1 MKIFN
6 ENDNNDKEKLKY
18 YAEKAKEAINLN
30 INYHKQKEIY
40 KNYIREI
47 KSILFDKD
55 KIQDNFRKIIK
66 QLKENKDKLQ
76 QEYEKI
82 KKFKYDIYY
91 KNCTDELEM
100 GRPLLNQLK
109 SDKFTLEYTLSQKD
123 NLLKVLSI
131 NMKNSLYFSLF
142 RQPKRDTFLDLKEGD
157 LTIKEITNQIQ
168 GVILKNS
175 KSFNA
180 LNEKCKKSKNSIE
193 KLKDKI
199 RHLNEYIYLLKFEKT
214 KINQENYLKSL
225 ASNKIS
231 NQINTISNLKTTD
244 RTISTYDTN
253 SAKKN
258 TDNKENINNIEF
270 KLSNSVGKNYE
281 EDFKYNYNT
290 TTNENMNKNDNVTN
304 AIMSTMIP
312 ESFNYLKHSRMKN
325 IKNCETLKNDIE
337 FTLNTNYNENKN
349 NYFLGNKALSAEN
362 RKTKKIKNRKNIKND
377 KIIQSFQNLE
387 ELFGSTDSENE
398 PEEIIIDTVI
408 HSDDETTLEN
418 KIIPK
423 KSLTGTYLEEI
434 QSKIPQ
440 INLDLI
446 EFNKLKVYQE
456 IDLYSLQRRNYKN
469 MSVDDN
475 INMLKKKIKKI
486 KKKININSKKVEAM
500 KKFIDDLK
508 NKYILYKRIKT
519 KSSAINSKVN
529 YIANHE
535 IIDLNQ
541 VEEDDNEDNEYGS
554 DYLNENDELT
564 E

>member
-1 MKIFN
+1 MKNFN
-6 ENDNNDKEKLKY
+6 DIDNNDKEKLKY
-18 YAEKAKEAINLN
+18 FAEKAKEVINLN
-30 INYHKQKEIY
+30 INYHKQKEKY
-40 KNYIREI
+40 ENYIREI

-55 KIQDNFRKIIK
+55 NIQANFRKIIIK
-66 QLKENKDKLQ
+66 LKENKDKLQ

-82 KKFKYDIYY
+82 KSLKYDIYY

-109 SDKFTLEYTLSQKD
+109 SDKFTLEFTLSQKD
-123 NLLKVLSI
+123 NMIKVLSI

-214 KINQENYLKSL
+214 KINQENYLRSY

-231 NQINTISNLKTTD
+231 NQVNSISNLKTTD
-244 RTISTYDTN
+244 RTISTYDTT
-253 SAKKN
+253 SAKKILE
-258 TDNKENINNIEF
+258 NKENINNNGF
-270 KLSNSVGKNYE
+270 KLSNSLGKNYE
-281 EDFKYNYNT
+281 EDFKFI
-290 TTNENMNKNDNVTN
+290 NKKDNVTN
-304 AIMSTMIP
+304 AIMSTIIP
-312 ESFNYLKHSRMKN
+312 ESLNYLKHSRMKN
-325 IKNCETLKNDIE
+325 IKNSEALKNDTE
-337 FTLNTNYNENKN
+337 FTLKKNYNENKN
-349 NYFLGNKALSAEN
+349 INYFNNFLTNKALSAEN
-362 RKTKKIKNRKNIKND
+362 RKTKKIKNKKNIKND

-387 ELFGSTDSENE
+387 ELFGSSNSENE
-398 PEEIIIDTVI
+398 QEEIIIDTVI

-423 KSLTGTYLEEI
+423 KSLSGTYLQEI
-434 QSKIPQ
+434 QSKIPK

-446 EFNKLKVYQE
+446 EFNKLKVFQE

-475 INMLKKKIKKI
+475 INIIKKKIKKI
-486 KKKININSKKVEAM
+486 KNKININSKKAEAM

-541 VEEDDNEDNEYGS
+541 VEEKEEDDIDNDYGS

>member
-1 MKIFN
+1 MKNFN
-6 ENDNNDKEKLKY
+6 DIDNNDKEKLKY
-18 YAEKAKEAINLN
+18 FAEKAKEVINLN
-30 INYHKQKEIY
+30 INYHKQKEKY
-40 KNYIREI
+40 ENYIREI

-55 KIQDNFRKIIK
+55 NIQANFRKIIIK
-66 QLKENKDKLQ
+66 LKENKDKLQ

-82 KKFKYDIYY
+82 KSLKYDIYY

-123 NLLKVLSI
+123 NMIKVLSI

-142 RQPKRDTFLDLKEGD
+142 RQPKRDTFLDIKEGD

-168 GVILKNS
+168 SIILKNS

-180 LNEKCKKSKNSIE
+180 LNEKCKRKQKKIE
-193 KLKDKI
+193 QLKDKI
-199 RHLNEYIYLLKFEKT
+199 KQLKEYIYLLKFEKT
-214 KINQENYLKSL
+214 KINQENYLRSY

-231 NQINTISNLKTTD
+231 NQVNSISNLKTTD
-244 RTISTYDTN
+244 RTISTYDTT
-253 SAKKN
+253 SAKKIIE
-258 TDNKENINNIEF
+258 NKENINNNGF
-270 KLSNSVGKNYE
+270 KLSNSLGKNYE
-281 EDFKYNYNT
+281 EDFT
-290 TTNENMNKNDNVTN
+290 FINKKDNVTN
-304 AIMSTMIP
+304 AIMSTIIP
-312 ESFNYLKHSRMKN
+312 ESLNYLKHSRMKN
-325 IKNCETLKNDIE
+325 IKNSEALKNETE
-337 FTLNTNYNENKN
+337 FTLNKNYNENKN
-349 NYFLGNKALSAEN
+349 INYFNNFLTNKALSAEN
-362 RKTKKIKNRKNIKND
+362 RKTKKIKNKKNIKND

-387 ELFGSTDSENE
+387 ELFGSSNSENE
-398 PEEIIIDTVI
+398 QEEIIIDTVI

-423 KSLTGTYLEEI
+423 KSLSGTYLQEI
-434 QSKIPQ
+434 QSKIPK

-446 EFNKLKVYQE
+446 EFNKLKVFQE

-475 INMLKKKIKKI
+475 INIIKKKIKKI
-486 KKKININSKKVEAM
+486 KNKININSKKAEAM

-529 YIANHE
+529 YITNHE

-541 VEEDDNEDNEYGS
+541 VEEKEEDDIDNDYGS

>member
-1 MKIFN
+1 MKNFN
-6 ENDNNDKEKLKY
+6 DIDNNDKEKLKY
-18 YAEKAKEAINLN
+18 FAEKAKEVINLN
-30 INYHKQKEIY
+30 INYHKQKEKY
-40 KNYIREI
+40 ENYIREI

-55 KIQDNFRKIIK
+55 NIQANFRKIIIK
-66 QLKENKDKLQ
+66 LKENKDKLQ

-82 KKFKYDIYY
+82 KSLKYDIYY

-123 NLLKVLSI
+123 NMIKVLSI

-142 RQPKRDTFLDLKEGD
+142 RQPKRDTFLDIKEGD

-168 GVILKNS
+168 SIILKNS

-180 LNEKCKKSKNSIE
+180 LNEKCKRKQKKIE

-199 RHLNEYIYLLKFEKT
+199 KQLKEYIYLLKFEKT
-214 KINQENYLKSL
+214 KINQENYLRSY

-231 NQINTISNLKTTD
+231 NQVNSISNLKTTD
-244 RTISTYDTN
+244 RTISTYDTT
-253 SAKKN
+253 SAKKIIE
-258 TDNKENINNIEF
+258 NKENINNNGF
-270 KLSNSVGKNYE
+270 KLSNSLGKNYE
-281 EDFKYNYNT
+281 EDFKFI
-290 TTNENMNKNDNVTN
+290 NKKDNVTN
-304 AIMSTMIP
+304 AIMSTIIP
-312 ESFNYLKHSRMKN
+312 ESLNYLKHSRMKN
-325 IKNCETLKNDIE
+325 IKNSDALKNDTE
-337 FTLNTNYNENKN
+337 FTLNKNYNENKN
-349 NYFLGNKALSAEN
+349 INYFNNFLTNKALSAEN
-362 RKTKKIKNRKNIKND
+362 RKTKKIKNKKNIKND

-387 ELFGSTDSENE
+387 ELFGSSNSENE
-398 PEEIIIDTVI
+398 QEEIIIDTVI

-423 KSLTGTYLEEI
+423 KSLSGTYLQEI
-434 QSKIPQ
+434 QSKIPK

-446 EFNKLKVYQE
+446 EFNKLKVFQE

-475 INMLKKKIKKI
+475 INITKKKIKKI
-486 KKKININSKKVEAM
+486 KNKININSKKAEAM

-541 VEEDDNEDNEYGS
+541 VEEKEEDDIDNDYGS

>member
-1 MKIFN
+1 MKNFN
-6 ENDNNDKEKLKY
+6 DIDNNDKEKLKY

-30 INYHKQKEIY
+30 INYHKQKEKY
-40 KNYIREI
+40 ENYIREI

-55 KIQDNFRKIIK
+55 NIQANFRKIIIK
-66 QLKENKDKLQ
+66 LKENKDKLQ

-82 KKFKYDIYY
+82 KSLKYDIYY

-123 NLLKVLSI
+123 NMIKVLSI

-142 RQPKRDTFLDLKEGD
+142 RQPKRDTFLDIKEGD

-168 GVILKNS
+168 SIILKNS

-180 LNEKCKKSKNSIE
+180 LNEKCKRKQKKIE
-193 KLKDKI
+193 QLKDKI
-199 RHLNEYIYLLKFEKT
+199 KQLKEYIYLLKFEKT
-214 KINQENYLKSL
+214 KINQENYLRSY

-231 NQINTISNLKTTD
+231 NQVNSISNLKTTD
-244 RTISTYDTN
+244 RTISTYDTT
-253 SAKKN
+253 SAKKILE
-258 TDNKENINNIEF
+258 NKENINNNGF
-270 KLSNSVGKNYE
+270 KLSNSLGKNYE
-281 EDFKYNYNT
+281 EDFKFI
-290 TTNENMNKNDNVTN
+290 NKKDNVTN
-304 AIMSTMIP
+304 AIMSTIIP
-312 ESFNYLKHSRMKN
+312 ESLNYLKHSRMKN
-325 IKNCETLKNDIE
+325 IKNSEALKNETE
-337 FTLNTNYNENKN
+337 FTLNKNYNENKN
-349 NYFLGNKALSAEN
+349 INYFNNFLTNKALSAEN
-362 RKTKKIKNRKNIKND
+362 RKTKKIKNKKNIKND

-387 ELFGSTDSENE
+387 ELFGSSNSENE
-398 PEEIIIDTVI
+398 QEEIIIDTVI

-423 KSLTGTYLEEI
+423 KSLSGTYLQEI
-434 QSKIPQ
+434 QSKIPK

-446 EFNKLKVYQE
+446 EFNKLKVFQE

-475 INMLKKKIKKI
+475 INITKKKIKKI
-486 KKKININSKKVEAM
+486 KNKININSKKAEAM

-541 VEEDDNEDNEYGS
+541 VEEKEEDDIDNDYGS

>member
-55 KIQDNFRKIIK
+55 NIQANFRKIIIK
-66 QLKENKDKLQ
+66 LKENKDKLQ

-82 KKFKYDIYY
+82 KSLKYDIYY

-123 NLLKVLSI
+123 NMIKVLSI

-142 RQPKRDTFLDLKEGD
+142 RQPKRDTFLDIKEGD

-168 GVILKNS
+168 SIILKNS

-180 LNEKCKKSKNSIE
+180 LNEKCKRKLKKIE
-193 KLKDKI
+193 QLKDKI
-199 RHLNEYIYLLKFEKT
+199 KQLKEYIYLLKFEKT
-214 KINQENYLKSL
+214 KINQENYLRSY

-231 NQINTISNLKTTD
+231 NQVNSISNLKTTD
-244 RTISTYDTN
+244 RTISTYDTA
-253 SAKKN
+253 SAKKILE
-258 TDNKENINNIEF
+258 NKENINNNGF
-270 KLSNSVGKNYE
+270 KLSNSLGKNYE
-281 EDFKYNYNT
+281 EDFKFI
-290 TTNENMNKNDNVTN
+290 NKKDNVTN
-304 AIMSTMIP
+304 AIMSTIIP

-325 IKNCETLKNDIE
+325 IKNSDALKNDTE
-337 FTLNTNYNENKN
+337 FTLNKNYNENKN
-349 NYFLGNKALSAEN
+349 INYFNYFLNNKALSAEN
-362 RKTKKIKNRKNIKND
+362 RKTKKIKNKKSIKND

-387 ELFGSTDSENE
+387 ELFGSSNSENE
-398 PEEIIIDTVI
+398 QEEIIIDTVI

-423 KSLTGTYLEEI
+423 KSLSGTYLQEI
-434 QSKIPQ
+434 QSKIPK

-446 EFNKLKVYQE
+446 EFNKLKVFQE

-475 INMLKKKIKKI
+475 INIIKKKIKKI
-486 KKKININSKKVEAM
+486 KNKININSKKAEAM

-541 VEEDDNEDNEYGS
+541 VEEKEEDDIDNDYGS

>member
-1 MKIFN
+1 MKNFN
-6 ENDNNDKEKLKY
+6 DIDNNDKEKLKY
-18 YAEKAKEAINLN
+18 YAEKAKEVINLN
-30 INYHKQKEIY
+30 INYHKQKEKY
-40 KNYIREI
+40 ENYIREI

-55 KIQDNFRKIIK
+55 NIQANFRKIIIK
-66 QLKENKDKLQ
+66 LKENKDKLQ

-82 KKFKYDIYY
+82 KSLKYDIYY

-123 NLLKVLSI
+123 NLIKVLSI

-142 RQPKRDTFLDLKEGD
+142 RQPKRDTFLDIKEGD

-168 GVILKNS
+168 SIILKNS

-180 LNEKCKKSKNSIE
+180 LNEKCKRKQKKIE
-193 KLKDKI
+193 QLKDKI
-199 RHLNEYIYLLKFEKT
+199 KQLKEYIYLLKFEKT
-214 KINQENYLKSL
+214 KINQENYLRSY

-231 NQINTISNLKTTD
+231 NQVNSISNLKTTD
-244 RTISTYDTN
+244 RTISTYDTT
-253 SAKKN
+253 SAKKILE
-258 TDNKENINNIEF
+258 NKENINNNGF
-270 KLSNSVGKNYE
+270 KLSNSLGKNYE
-281 EDFKYNYNT
+281 EDFKFI
-290 TTNENMNKNDNVTN
+290 NKKDNVTN
-304 AIMSTMIP
+304 AIMSTIIP
-312 ESFNYLKHSRMKN
+312 ESLNYLKHSRMKN
-325 IKNCETLKNDIE
+325 IKNSEALKNETE
-337 FTLNTNYNENKN
+337 FTLNKNYNENKN
-349 NYFLGNKALSAEN
+349 INYFNNFLTNKALSAEN
-362 RKTKKIKNRKNIKND
+362 RKTKKIKNKKNIKND

-387 ELFGSTDSENE
+387 DLFGSSDSENE
-398 PEEIIIDTVI
+398 QEEIIIDTVI

-423 KSLTGTYLEEI
+423 KSLSGTYLEEI
-434 QSKIPQ
+434 QSKIPK

-446 EFNKLKVYQE
+446 EFNKLKVFQE

-475 INMLKKKIKKI
+475 INITKKKIKKI
-486 KKKININSKKVEAM
+486 KNKININSKKAEAM

-508 NKYILYKRIKT
+508 NKYISYKRIKT

-541 VEEDDNEDNEYGS
+541 VEEKEEDDIDNDYGS

>member
-1 MKIFN
+1 MKNFN
-6 ENDNNDKEKLKY
+6 DIDNNDKEKLKY

-30 INYHKQKEIY
+30 INYHRQKEIY
-40 KNYIREI
+40 ENYIREI

-55 KIQDNFRKIIK
+55 NIQANFRKIIIK
-66 QLKENKDKLQ
+66 LKENKDKLQ

-82 KKFKYDIYY
+82 KSLKYDIYY

-123 NLLKVLSI
+123 NMIKVLSI

-142 RQPKRDTFLDLKEGD
+142 RQPKRDTFLDIKEGD

-168 GVILKNS
+168 SIILKNS

-180 LNEKCKKSKNSIE
+180 LNEKCKRKQKKIE
-193 KLKDKI
+193 QLKDKI
-199 RHLNEYIYLLKFEKT
+199 KQLKEYIYLLKFEKT
-214 KINQENYLKSL
+214 KINQENYLRSY

-231 NQINTISNLKTTD
+231 NQVNSISNLKTTD
-244 RTISTYDTN
+244 RTISTYDTT
-253 SAKKN
+253 SAKKILE
-258 TDNKENINNIEF
+258 NKENINNNGF
-270 KLSNSVGKNYE
+270 KLSNSLGKNYE
-281 EDFKYNYNT
+281 EDFKFI
-290 TTNENMNKNDNVTN
+290 NKKDNVTN
-304 AIMSTMIP
+304 AIMSTIIP

-325 IKNCETLKNDIE
+325 IKNSEALKNDTE
-337 FTLNTNYNENKN
+337 FTLNKNYNENKN
-349 NYFLGNKALSAEN
+349 INYFNYFLNNKALSAEN
-362 RKTKKIKNRKNIKND
+362 RKTKKIKNKKNIKND

-387 ELFGSTDSENE
+387 ELFGSSNSENE
-398 PEEIIIDTVI
+398 QEEIIIDTVI

-423 KSLTGTYLEEI
+423 KSLSGTYLQEI
-434 QSKIPQ
+434 QSKIPK

-446 EFNKLKVYQE
+446 EFNKLKVFQE

-475 INMLKKKIKKI
+475 INITKKKIKKI
-486 KKKININSKKVEAM
+486 KNKININSKKAEAM

-541 VEEDDNEDNEYGS
+541 VEEKEEDDIDNDYGS

>member
-1 MKIFN
+1 MKNFN
-6 ENDNNDKEKLKY
+6 DIDNNDKEKLKY
-18 YAEKAKEAINLN
+18 YAEKAKEVINLN
-30 INYHKQKEIY
+30 INYHKQKEKY
-40 KNYIREI
+40 ENYIREI

-55 KIQDNFRKIIK
+55 NIQANFRKIIIK
-66 QLKENKDKLQ
+66 LKENKDKLQ

-82 KKFKYDIYY
+82 KSLKYDIYY

-123 NLLKVLSI
+123 NMIKVLSI

-142 RQPKRDTFLDLKEGD
+142 RQPKRDTFLDIKEGD

-168 GVILKNS
+168 SIILKNS

-180 LNEKCKKSKNSIE
+180 LNEKCKRKKKKIE
-193 KLKDKI
+193 QLKDKI
-199 RHLNEYIYLLKFEKT
+199 KQLKEYIYLLKFEKT
-214 KINQENYLKSL
+214 KINQENYLRSY

-231 NQINTISNLKTTD
+231 NQVNSISNLKTTD
-244 RTISTYDTN
+244 RTISTYDTT
-253 SAKKN
+253 SAKKIME
-258 TDNKENINNIEF
+258 NKENINNNGF

-281 EDFKYNYNT
+281 EDFKFI
-290 TTNENMNKNDNVTN
+290 NKKDNVTN
-304 AIMSTMIP
+304 AIMSTIIP

-325 IKNCETLKNDIE
+325 IKNSDALKNDTE
-337 FTLNTNYNENKN
+337 FTLNKNYNENKN
-349 NYFLGNKALSAEN
+349 INYFNYFLNNKALSAEN
-362 RKTKKIKNRKNIKND
+362 RKTKKIKNKKSQKND

-387 ELFGSTDSENE
+387 ELFGSSNSENE
-398 PEEIIIDTVI
+398 QEEIIIDTVI

-423 KSLTGTYLEEI
+423 KSLSGTYLQEI
-434 QSKIPQ
+434 QSKIPK

-446 EFNKLKVYQE
+446 EFNKLKVFQE

-475 INMLKKKIKKI
+475 INIIKKKIKKI
-486 KKKININSKKVEAM
+486 KNKININSKKAEAM

-541 VEEDDNEDNEYGS
+541 VEEKEEDDIDNDYGS

>member
-1 MKIFN
+1 MKNFN
-6 ENDNNDKEKLKY
+6 DIDNNDKEKLKY
-18 YAEKAKEAINLN
+18 FAEKAKEVINLN
-30 INYHKQKEIY
+30 INYHKQKEKY
-40 KNYIREI
+40 ENYIREI

-55 KIQDNFRKIIK
+55 NIQANFRKIIIK
-66 QLKENKDKLQ
+66 LKENKDKLQ

-82 KKFKYDIYY
+82 KSLKYDIYY

-123 NLLKVLSI
+123 NLIKVLSI

-142 RQPKRDTFLDLKEGD
+142 RQPKRDTFLDIKEGD

-168 GVILKNS
+168 SIILKNS

-180 LNEKCKKSKNSIE
+180 LNEKCKRKQKKIE
-193 KLKDKI
+193 QLKDKI
-199 RHLNEYIYLLKFEKT
+199 KQLKEYIYLLKFEKT
-214 KINQENYLKSL
+214 KINQENYLRSY

-231 NQINTISNLKTTD
+231 NQVNSISNLKTTD
-244 RTISTYDTN
+244 RTISTYDTT
-253 SAKKN
+253 SAKKIIE
-258 TDNKENINNIEF
+258 NKENINNNGF
-270 KLSNSVGKNYE
+270 KLSNSLGKNYE
-281 EDFKYNYNT
+281 EDFKFI
-290 TTNENMNKNDNVTN
+290 NKKDNVTN
-304 AIMSTMIP
+304 AIMSTIIP
-312 ESFNYLKHSRMKN
+312 ESLNYLKHSRMKN
-325 IKNCETLKNDIE
+325 IKNSEALKNETE
-337 FTLNTNYNENKN
+337 FTLNKNYNENKN
-349 NYFLGNKALSAEN
+349 INYFNYFLNNKALSAEN
-362 RKTKKIKNRKNIKND
+362 RKTKKIKNKKSIKND

-387 ELFGSTDSENE
+387 ELFGSSNSENE
-398 PEEIIIDTVI
+398 QEEIIIDTVI

-423 KSLTGTYLEEI
+423 KSLSGTYLQEI
-434 QSKIPQ
+434 QSKIPK

-446 EFNKLKVYQE
+446 EFNKLKVFQE

-475 INMLKKKIKKI
+475 INIIKKKIKKI
-486 KKKININSKKVEAM
+486 KNKININSKKAEAM

-541 VEEDDNEDNEYGS
+541 VEEKEEDDIDNDYGS

>member
-1 MKIFN
+1 MKNFN
-6 ENDNNDKEKLKY
+6 DIDNNDKEKLKY

-30 INYHKQKEIY
+30 INSHRQKEIY
-40 KNYIREI
+40 ENYIRKI

-55 KIQDNFRKIIK
+55 NIQTNFRKIIVK
-66 QLKENKDKLQ
+66 LKENKDKLQ

-82 KKFKYDIYY
+82 KSLKYDIYY

-123 NLLKVLSI
+123 NMIKVLSI

-142 RQPKRDTFLDLKEGD
+142 RQPKRDTFLDIKEGD

-168 GVILKNS
+168 SIILKNS

-180 LNEKCKKSKNSIE
+180 LNEKCKRKQKKIE
-193 KLKDKI
+193 QLKDKI
-199 RHLNEYIYLLKFEKT
+199 KQLKEYIYLLKFEKT
-214 KINQENYLKSL
+214 KINQENYLRSY

-231 NQINTISNLKTTD
+231 NQVNSISNLKTTD
-244 RTISTYDTN
+244 RTISTYDTT
-253 SAKKN
+253 SAKKIIE
-258 TDNKENINNIEF
+258 NKENINNNGF
-270 KLSNSVGKNYE
+270 KLSNSLGKNYE
-281 EDFKYNYNT
+281 EDFKFI
-290 TTNENMNKNDNVTN
+290 NKKDNVTN
-304 AIMSTMIP
+304 AIMSTIIP
-312 ESFNYLKHSRMKN
+312 ESLNYLKHSRMKN
-325 IKNCETLKNDIE
+325 IKNSEALKNETE
-337 FTLNTNYNENKN
+337 FTLNKNYNENKN
-349 NYFLGNKALSAEN
+349 ININYFNNFLTNKALSAEN
-362 RKTKKIKNRKNIKND
+362 RKTKKIKNKKNIKND

-387 ELFGSTDSENE
+387 ELFGSSNSENE
-398 PEEIIIDTVI
+398 QEEIIIDTVI

-423 KSLTGTYLEEI
+423 KSLSGTYLQEI
-434 QSKIPQ
+434 QSKIPK

-446 EFNKLKVYQE
+446 EFNKLKVFQE

-475 INMLKKKIKKI
+475 INIIKKKIKKI
-486 KKKININSKKVEAM
+486 KNKININSKKAEAM
-500 KKFIDDLK
+500 KKIIDDLK

-541 VEEDDNEDNEYGS
+541 VEEKEEDDIDNDYGS

>member
-1 MKIFN
+1 MKNFN
-6 ENDNNDKEKLKY
+6 DIDNNDKEKLKY
-18 YAEKAKEAINLN
+18 FAEKAKEVINLN
-30 INYHKQKEIY
+30 INYHKQKEKY
-40 KNYIREI
+40 ENYIREI

-55 KIQDNFRKIIK
+55 NIQANFRKIIIK
-66 QLKENKDKLQ
+66 LKENKDKLQ

-82 KKFKYDIYY
+82 KSLKYDIYY

-123 NLLKVLSI
+123 NMIKVLSI

-142 RQPKRDTFLDLKEGD
+142 RQPKRDTFLDIKEGD

-168 GVILKNS
+168 SIILKNS

-180 LNEKCKKSKNSIE
+180 LNEKCKRKQKKIE
-193 KLKDKI
+193 QLKDKI
-199 RHLNEYIYLLKFEKT
+199 KQLKEYIYLLKFEKT
-214 KINQENYLKSL
+214 KINQENYLRSY

-231 NQINTISNLKTTD
+231 NQVNSISNLKTTD
-244 RTISTYDTN
+244 RTISTYDTT
-253 SAKKN
+253 SAKKILE
-258 TDNKENINNIEF
+258 NKENINNNGF
-270 KLSNSVGKNYE
+270 KLSNSLGKNYE
-281 EDFKYNYNT
+281 EDFKFI
-290 TTNENMNKNDNVTN
+290 NKKDNVTN
-304 AIMSTMIP
+304 AIMSTIIP
-312 ESFNYLKHSRMKN
+312 ESLNYLKHSRMKN
-325 IKNCETLKNDIE
+325 IKNSEALKNETE
-337 FTLNTNYNENKN
+337 FTLNKNDNENKN
-349 NYFLGNKALSAEN
+349 INYFNNFLTNKALSAEN
-362 RKTKKIKNRKNIKND
+362 RKTKKIKNKKNIKND

-387 ELFGSTDSENE
+387 ELFGSSNSENE
-398 PEEIIIDTVI
+398 QEEIIIDTVI

-423 KSLTGTYLEEI
+423 KSLSGTYLQEI
-434 QSKIPQ
+434 QSKIPK

-446 EFNKLKVYQE
+446 EFNKLKVFQE

-475 INMLKKKIKKI
+475 INIIKKKIKKI
-486 KKKININSKKVEAM
+486 KNKININSKKAEAM

-541 VEEDDNEDNEYGS
+541 VEEKEEDDIDNDYGS

>member
-1 MKIFN
+1 MKNFN
-6 ENDNNDKEKLKY
+6 DIDNNEKEKLKY
-18 YAEKAKEAINLN
+18 FAEKAKEVINLN
-30 INYHKQKEIY
+30 INYHKQKEKY
-40 KNYIREI
+40 ENYIREI

-55 KIQDNFRKIIK
+55 NIQANFRKIIIK
-66 QLKENKDKLQ
+66 LKENKDKLQ

-82 KKFKYDIYY
+82 KSLKYDIYY

-123 NLLKVLSI
+123 NLIKVLSI

-142 RQPKRDTFLDLKEGD
+142 RQPKRDTFLDIKEGD

-168 GVILKNS
+168 SIILKNS

-180 LNEKCKKSKNSIE
+180 LNEKCKRKKKKIE
-193 KLKDKI
+193 QLKDKI
-199 RHLNEYIYLLKFEKT
+199 KQLKEYIYLLKFEKT
-214 KINQENYLKSL
+214 KINQENYLRSY

-231 NQINTISNLKTTD
+231 NQVNSISNLKTTD
-244 RTISTYDTN
+244 RTISTYDTT
-253 SAKKN
+253 SAKKIME
-258 TDNKENINNIEF
+258 NKENINNNGF

-281 EDFKYNYNT
+281 EDFKFI
-290 TTNENMNKNDNVTN
+290 NKKDNVTN
-304 AIMSTMIP
+304 AIMSTIIP

-325 IKNCETLKNDIE
+325 IKNSDALKNDTE
-337 FTLNTNYNENKN
+337 FTLNKNYNENKN
-349 NYFLGNKALSAEN
+349 INYFNYFLNNKALSAEN
-362 RKTKKIKNRKNIKND
+362 RKTKKIKNKKSQKND

-387 ELFGSTDSENE
+387 ELFGSSNSENE
-398 PEEIIIDTVI
+398 QEEIIIDTVI

-423 KSLTGTYLEEI
+423 KSLSGTYLQEI
-434 QSKIPQ
+434 QSKIPK

-446 EFNKLKVYQE
+446 EFNKLKVFQE

-475 INMLKKKIKKI
+475 INIIKKKIKKI
-486 KKKININSKKVEAM
+486 KNKININSKKAEAM

-541 VEEDDNEDNEYGS
+541 VEEKEEDDIDNDYGS

>member
-1 MKIFN
+1 MKNFN
-6 ENDNNDKEKLKY
+6 DIDNNDKEKLKY
-18 YAEKAKEAINLN
+18 FAEKAKEVINLN
-30 INYHKQKEIY
+30 INYHKQKEKY
-40 KNYIREI
+40 ENYIREI

-55 KIQDNFRKIIK
+55 NIQANFRKIIIK
-66 QLKENKDKLQ
+66 LKENKDKLQ

-82 KKFKYDIYY
+82 KSLKYDIYY

-123 NLLKVLSI
+123 NMIKVLSI

-142 RQPKRDTFLDLKEGD
+142 RQPKRDTFLDIKEGD

-168 GVILKNS
+168 SIILKNS

-180 LNEKCKKSKNSIE
+180 LNEKCKRKQKKIE
-193 KLKDKI
+193 QLKDKI
-199 RHLNEYIYLLKFEKT
+199 KQLKEYIYLLKFEKT
-214 KINQENYLKSL
+214 KINQENYLRSY

-231 NQINTISNLKTTD
+231 NQVNSISNLKTTD
-244 RTISTYDTN
+244 RTISTYDTT
-253 SAKKN
+253 SAKKILE
-258 TDNKENINNIEF
+258 NKENINNNGF
-270 KLSNSVGKNYE
+270 KLSNSLGKNYE
-281 EDFKYNYNT
+281 EDFKFI
-290 TTNENMNKNDNVTN
+290 NKKDNVTN
-304 AIMSTMIP
+304 AIMSTIIP
-312 ESFNYLKHSRMKN
+312 ESLNYLKHSRMKN
-325 IKNCETLKNDIE
+325 IKNSEALKNETE
-337 FTLNTNYNENKN
+337 FTLNKNYNENKN
-349 NYFLGNKALSAEN
+349 INYFNNFLTNKALSAEN
-362 RKTKKIKNRKNIKND
+362 RKTKKIKNKKNIKND

-387 ELFGSTDSENE
+387 ELFGSSNSENE
-398 PEEIIIDTVI
+398 QEEIIIDTVI

-423 KSLTGTYLEEI
+423 KSLSGTYLQEI
-434 QSKIPQ
+434 QSKIPK

-446 EFNKLKVYQE
+446 EFNKLKVFQE

-475 INMLKKKIKKI
+475 INIIKKKIKKI
-486 KKKININSKKVEAM
+486 KNKININSKKAEAM

-541 VEEDDNEDNEYGS
+541 VEEKEEDDIDNDYGS

>member
-1 MKIFN
+1 MKNFN
-6 ENDNNDKEKLKY
+6 DIDNNDKEKLKY
-18 YAEKAKEAINLN
+18 FAEKAKEVINLN
-30 INYHKQKEIY
+30 INYHKQKEKY
-40 KNYIREI
+40 ENYIREI

-55 KIQDNFRKIIK
+55 NIQANFRKIIIK
-66 QLKENKDKLQ
+66 LKENKDKLQ

-82 KKFKYDIYY
+82 KSLKYDIYY

-123 NLLKVLSI
+123 NMIKVLSI

-142 RQPKRDTFLDLKEGD
+142 RQPKRDTFLDIKEGD

-168 GVILKNS
+168 SIILKNS

-180 LNEKCKKSKNSIE
+180 LNEKCKRKQKKIE
-193 KLKDKI
+193 QLKDKI
-199 RHLNEYIYLLKFEKT
+199 KQLKEYIYLLKFEKT
-214 KINQENYLKSL
+214 KINQENYLRSY

-231 NQINTISNLKTTD
+231 NQVNSISNLKTTD
-244 RTISTYDTN
+244 RTISTYDTT
-253 SAKKN
+253 SAKKISE
-258 TDNKENINNIEF
+258 NKENINNNGF
-270 KLSNSVGKNYE
+270 KLSNSLGKNYE
-281 EDFKYNYNT
+281 EDFKFI
-290 TTNENMNKNDNVTN
+290 NKKDNVTN
-304 AIMSTMIP
+304 AIMSTIIP
-312 ESFNYLKHSRMKN
+312 ESLNYLKHSRMKN
-325 IKNCETLKNDIE
+325 IKNSEALKNETE
-337 FTLNTNYNENKN
+337 FTLNKNYNENKN
-349 NYFLGNKALSAEN
+349 INYFNNFLTNKALSAEN
-362 RKTKKIKNRKNIKND
+362 RKTKKIKNKKNIKND

-387 ELFGSTDSENE
+387 ELFGSSNSENE
-398 PEEIIIDTVI
+398 QEEIIIDTVI

-423 KSLTGTYLEEI
+423 KSLSGTYLQEI
-434 QSKIPQ
+434 QSKIPK

-446 EFNKLKVYQE
+446 EFNKLKVFQE

-475 INMLKKKIKKI
+475 INIIKKKIKKI
-486 KKKININSKKVEAM
+486 KNKININSKKAEAM

-541 VEEDDNEDNEYGS
+541 VEEKEEDDIDNDYGS

>member
-1 MKIFN
+1 MKNFN
-6 ENDNNDKEKLKY
+6 DIDNNDKEKLKY
-18 YAEKAKEAINLN
+18 FAEKAKEVINLN
-30 INYHKQKEIY
+30 INYHKQKEKY
-40 KNYIREI
+40 ENYIREI

-55 KIQDNFRKIIK
+55 NIQANFRKIIIK
-66 QLKENKDKLQ
+66 LKENKDKLQ

-82 KKFKYDIYY
+82 KSLKYDIYY

-123 NLLKVLSI
+123 NMIKVLSI

-142 RQPKRDTFLDLKEGD
+142 RQPKRDTFLDIKEGD

-168 GVILKNS
+168 SIILKNS

-180 LNEKCKKSKNSIE
+180 LNEKCKRKQKKIE
-193 KLKDKI
+193 QLKDKI
-199 RHLNEYIYLLKFEKT
+199 KQLKEYIYLLKFEKT
-214 KINQENYLKSL
+214 KINQENYLRAY

-231 NQINTISNLKTTD
+231 NQVNSISNLKTTD
-244 RTISTYDTN
+244 RTISTYDTT
-253 SAKKN
+253 SAKKILE
-258 TDNKENINNIEF
+258 NKENINNNGF
-270 KLSNSVGKNYE
+270 KLSNSLGKNYE
-281 EDFKYNYNT
+281 EDFKFI
-290 TTNENMNKNDNVTN
+290 NKKDNVTN
-304 AIMSTMIP
+304 AIMSTIIP
-312 ESFNYLKHSRMKN
+312 ESLNYLKHSRMKN
-325 IKNCETLKNDIE
+325 IKNSDALKDDTE
-337 FTLNTNYNENKN
+337 FTLNKNYNENKN
-349 NYFLGNKALSAEN
+349 INYFNYFLNNKALSAEN
-362 RKTKKIKNRKNIKND
+362 RKTKKIKNKKSIKND

-387 ELFGSTDSENE
+387 ELFGSSNSENE
-398 PEEIIIDTVI
+398 QEEIIIDTVI

-423 KSLTGTYLEEI
+423 KSLSGTYLQEI
-434 QSKIPQ
+434 QSKIPK

-446 EFNKLKVYQE
+446 EFNKLKVFQE

-475 INMLKKKIKKI
+475 INIIKKKIKKI
-486 KKKININSKKVEAM
+486 KNKININSKKAEAM

-541 VEEDDNEDNEYGS
+541 VEEKEEDDIDNDYGS